1 MTQRRY
7 IIGEE
12 WIYLKVYTGPMT
24 IETILVNNIEN
35 KLNQFFLKKII
46 DKFFFI
52 RYMDPEYHI
61 RIRLHCANLNYYS
74 QILFEIHKSLHHF
87 VKNLIITK
95 VVWDTYSREL
105 ERYDNNHINLFEDLF
120 YYDSSFILKYLKKTL
135 CSDNE
140 RYLVSMK
147 FIDGILSSIGMNL
160 DQKLL
165 FTTNSAESYLNEL
178 YRSNSDVKH
187 LLNLKY
193 RKDRTLIENCL
204 DTLNSKVWW
213 QVCLHEYL
221 SKASNLLKIIF
232 KGKTMELT
240 SIIHMHVNRMF
251 RTNQRTCELVI
262 YWYLSKYY
270 KSKKAKLKYTHTSK
284 Y

>member
-35 KLNQFFLKKII
+35 KLNQFFKKKII

-87 VKNLIITK
+87 VKNLTITK

-120 YYDSSFILKYLKKTL
+120 YYDSSFILKYLKK
-135 CSDNE
+135 
-140 RYLVSMK
+140 
-147 FIDGILSSIGMNL
+147 
-160 DQKLL
+160 
-165 FTTNSAESYLNEL
+165 
-178 YRSNSDVKH
+178 
-187 LLNLKY
+187 KY
-193 RKDRTLIENCL
+193 
-204 DTLNSKVWW
+204 
-213 QVCLHEYL
+213 
-221 SKASNLLKIIF
+221 
-232 KGKTMELT
+232 
-240 SIIHMHVNRMF
+240 
-251 RTNQRTCELVI
+251 
-262 YWYLSKYY
+262 
-270 KSKKAKLKYTHTSK
+270 
-284 Y
+284 